1 MKNEDLLNSALYK
14 YLHLLSQSLQRSQS
28 FFDFSLRPP
37 AGAQALALWAGGC
50 GLCERLNGPS

>member
-14 YLHLLSQSLQRSQS
+14 YLHLLLQSLQRSQS

-37 AGAQALALWAGGC
+37 AGAQALAPMGRRLWT
-50 GLCERLNGPS
+50 L